1 MNTLQWSHLVR
12 TLQIYFYTTNC
23 VKVTFLQGVSA
34 PCPQSRLLHLWS
46 QPWRRE
52 RSRAPETENK
62 WVGEG
67 SIYLGSGA
75 LGLGLGDCLT
85 SVGGGG
91 PLPAASVGCERCSWC
106 FSCRSTQVPLCETSQ
121 PATIL
126 WVWVMRSPPCYSSRD
141 TTSES
146 PYFIILFFLTTSFL
160 LSFELC
166 RLAGTFNSN

>member
-1 MNTLQWSHLVR
+1 MHHAPSLDRCICGHNPGGEKEVVR
-12 TLQIYFYTTNC
+12 QRRRTSGLGR
-23 VKVTFLQGVSA
+23 GVSIWGAA
-34 PCPQSRLLHLWS
+34 PSVW
-46 QPWRRE
+46 
-52 RSRAPETENK
+52 A
-62 WVGEG
+62 
-67 SIYLGSGA
+67 
-75 LGLGLGDCLT
+75 T

-141 TTSES
+141 TASES
-146 PYFIILFFLTTSFL
+146 PYFIILFLLTTSFL